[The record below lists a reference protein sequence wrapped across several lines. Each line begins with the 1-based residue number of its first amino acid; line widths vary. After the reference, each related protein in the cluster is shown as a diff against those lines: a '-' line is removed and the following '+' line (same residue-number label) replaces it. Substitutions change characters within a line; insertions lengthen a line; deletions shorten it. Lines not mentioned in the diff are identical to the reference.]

1 MRRKQRAALYDENL
15 PRFANRP
22 IIGSAEINPS
32 PAVCA
37 VCGICAVWFH
47 FASKKCRGQFSDAG
61 YSVDVFSVLTFT
73 LFVVRGFY
81 LALGIFW
88 KADVGFSVTLLLSCS
103 PV

>member
-1 MRRKQRAALYDENL
+1 MMKISPGSLTGQSSAAQRLIHLQLFALFAA
-15 PRFANRP
+15 FALFGF
-22 IIGSAEINPS
+22 IS
-32 PAVCA
+32 
-37 VCGICAVWFH
+37 H
-47 FASKKCRGQFSDAG
+47 QKKCRGQFSDAG

-88 KADVGFSVTLLLSCS
+88 KAVVGFSVTLLLSCS